1 MRLLVLGGT
10 SWLGGCIATSA
21 LEHGHHVTC
30 LARGDSG
37 AAPDGAT
44 FVRADRD
51 KPDAYDGVIH
61 DAWDAVVY
69 ADHGT
74 PGADEV
80 AVLLPAL
87 AGDVMETYG
96 EAKVACEERVL
107 DRSGRTDPSSC
118 VRV

>member
-10 SWLGGCIATSA
+10 CWLGGCIATSA

-30 LARGDSG
+30 LTRGDSG

-61 DAWDAVVY
+61 DAWDAVVDVSRQPGHVRRAVTALTDRSGSFVFISSGSVY

-80 AVLLPAL
+80 AVLRRLS
-87 AGDVMETYG
+87 
-96 EAKVACEERVL
+96 RV
-107 DRSGRTDPSSC
+107 T
-118 VRV
+118 